1 MTKISNREMRTL
13 KREVLQLR
21 KNALESERNRIQM
34 NKKIKTIQ
42 NAHICQSSK
51 FKKHT
56 EMLEMNVRELRKKF
70 LKQERVIRQHQSD
83 ILENCKMNP
92 HLSSSDS
99 NLDCAKAMI
108 AMSQQVC
115 RECLGART
123 ILKSKRNI
131 RYNVECKRCK

>member
-51 FKKHT
+51 LKKHT
-56 EMLEMNVRELRKKF
+56 KMLEMNVRELRKKF

-83 ILENCKMNP
+83 RLELWKRNP
-92 HLSSSDS
+92 HLSASES
-99 NLDCAKAMI
+99 NLDC
-108 AMSQQVC
+108 
-115 RECLGART
+115 E
-123 ILKSKRNI
+123 
-131 RYNVECKRCK
+131 